1 MATYILR
8 RLFYFIPVML
18 AVSFLVFVIA
28 EITPGDPVAI
38 MLGVR
43 ATPERVAEVRAALQ
57 LDDPFLVRYGRFIW
71 KALQGD
77 LGTSIRGQSPV
88 LDEILARLPSTF
100 ELTLAA
106 IIFTALI
113 GVPAGFIAAKNPNSL
128 LDRSITFFSV
138 VGLSMPSI
146 WLAIILILIFG
157 LQLKWV
163 SVTQSEGLRDLILP
177 AITLG
182 LAPASSLAR
191 LTRSAVLEVAGENYV
206 RTARAKGLTS
216 FWVDYRH
223 VLPNA
228 LIPLVTYLGML
239 FADLLGGAVFIEAVF
254 ARPGIGRFAVNAI
267 TARDFP
273 QVQGLVLFLA
283 FFYLTFN
290 LIVDLLYGVIDPR
303 IRYK

>member
-18 AVSFLVFVIA
+18 AVSFLVFAIA
-28 EITPGDPVAI
+28 EITPGDPVLI
-38 MLGVR
+38 MLGNR
-43 ATPERVAEVRAALQ
+43 ATPERIAEIRATLH
-57 LDDPFLVRYGRFIW
+57 LDDPFLIRYGRFVW
-71 KALQGD
+71 NALRGD
-77 LGTSIRGQSPV
+77 LGTSIRGRTPV
-88 LDEILARLPSTF
+88 LDEILTRLPSTF

-106 IIFTALI
+106 VIVVALT
-113 GVPAGFIAAKNPNSL
+113 GVPAGFIAAKFHNSL
-128 LDRSITFFSV
+128 LDRGITFFSV

-146 WLAIILILIFG
+146 WLAVILILIFG

-163 SVTQSEGLRDLILP
+163 SVTQGEGLRDLILP

-182 LAPASSLAR
+182 LAPAASLAR
-191 LTRSAVLEVAGENYV
+191 LTRSAVLEVQGESYV
-206 RTARAKGLTS
+206 RTARAKGLTP

-228 LIPLVTYLGML
+228 LIPLVTYLGLL

-254 ARPGIGRFAVNAI
+254 VRPGIGRFAVNAI
-267 TARDFP
+267 AARDFP
-273 QVQGLVLFLA
+273 QIQGLVLFLA
-283 FFYLTFN
+283 FFYLALN
-290 LIVDLLYGVIDPR
+290 LLVDLLYGVIDPR

>member
-71 KALQGD
+71 NALQGD

-88 LDEILARLPSTF
+88 LDEILSRLPSTF

>member
-71 KALQGD
+71 NALQGD

-191 LTRSAVLEVAGENYV
+191 LTRSAVLEVTGESYV
-206 RTARAKGLTS
+206 RTAHAKGLTP

>member
-71 KALQGD
+71 NALQGD

-88 LDEILARLPSTF
+88 LDEILSRLPSTF

-206 RTARAKGLTS
+206 RTARAKGLTP

-228 LIPLVTYLGML
+228 IIPLVTYLGML

>member
-71 KALQGD
+71 NALQGD

>member
-71 KALQGD
+71 NALQGD

-206 RTARAKGLTS
+206 RTARAKGLTP

>member
-71 KALQGD
+71 NALQGD

-88 LDEILARLPSTF
+88 LDEILSRLPSTF

-206 RTARAKGLTS
+206 RTARAKGLTP

>member
-113 GVPAGFIAAKNPNSL
+113 GVSAGFIAAKNPNSL

>member
-1 MATYILR
+1 LLTYLLR
-8 RLFYFIPVML
+8 RLFYFIPVLM
-18 AVSFLVFVIA
+18 AVSFLVFAIA

-38 MLGVR
+38 MLGTR
-43 ATPERVAEVRAALQ
+43 ATPERIAEVRATLH
-57 LDDPFLVRYGRFIW
+57 LDDPFLIRYGRFIW
-71 KALQGD
+71 NALHGD
-77 LGTSIRGQSPV
+77 LGTSIRGQTPV

-106 IIFTALI
+106 IIFTTLI
-113 GVPAGFIAAKNPNSL
+113 GFPAGFVAAKKPNSL
-128 LDRSITFFSV
+128 TDRFITFFSV
-138 VGLSMPSI
+138 VGLSTPSI

-206 RTARAKGLTS
+206 RTARAKGLTQ

-223 VLPNA
+223 IFPNA
-228 LIPLVTYLGML
+228 LIPLITYLGLL

-283 FFYLTFN
+283 FFYLTLN
-290 LIVDLLYGVIDPR
+290 LIVDLLYGIIDPR

>member
-18 AVSFLVFVIA
+18 AVSFLVFAIA
-28 EITPGDPVAI
+28 EITPGDPVVI
-38 MLGVR
+38 MLGTR
-43 ATPERVAEVRAALQ
+43 ATPERVAELRAALH

-71 KALQGD
+71 NALHGD
-77 LGTSIRGQSPV
+77 LGTSIRGRTPV

-106 IIFTALI
+106 IIFVGLI
-113 GVPAGFIAAKNPNSL
+113 GVPAGFLAAKFHNSL
-128 LDRSITFFSV
+128 FDRAITFFSV
-138 VGLSMPSI
+138 LGLSMPSI
-146 WLAIILILIFG
+146 WLAVILIIVFG

-163 SVTQSEGLRDLILP
+163 SITQGEGLRDLILP

-182 LAPASSLAR
+182 LAPAASLAR
-191 LTRSAVLEVAGENYV
+191 LTRSAVLEVQSESYV
-206 RTARAKGLTS
+206 RTARAKGLTP
-216 FWVDYRH
+216 FRVDYRH

-228 LIPLVTYLGML
+228 LIPLVTYLGLL

-254 ARPGIGRFAVNAI
+254 VRPGIGRFAVNAI
-267 TARDFP
+267 AARDFP
-273 QVQGLVLFLA
+273 QIQGLVLFLA
-283 FFYLTFN
+283 FFYLVLN
-290 LIVDLLYGVIDPR
+290 LLVDLLYGVIDPR

>member
-71 KALQGD
+71 NALQGD

-88 LDEILARLPSTF
+88 LDEILSRLPSTF

-191 LTRSAVLEVAGENYV
+191 LTRSAVLEVTGESYV
-206 RTARAKGLTS
+206 RTAHAKGLTP